1 MIRGHVPAGQLAVEV
16 GTGTGLITGA
26 LDSAS
31 RVVCI
36 DRYPDM
42 LRRFDASAM
51 SVSLICADAEA
62 LPLAGNIASVV
73 VAANLL
79 HLVPNADAVIA
90 EMGRVARVDGL
101 IVFTWPD
108 PTMSVPLTYR
118 YLRQQGARLPAARFV
133 TGNMMLAVLRTVAPA
148 PRVRPIPEHLSSA
161 STPVVGGLQRLAVLS
176 GQGFSSD

>member
-118 YLRQQGARLPAARFV
+118 LNRPGVSGDRVWCLTRSGQDGLLQRSRSVL
-133 TGNMMLAVLRTVAPA
+133 LAVV
-148 PRVRPIPEHLSSA
+148 SSPGW
-161 STPVVGGLQRLAVLS
+161 TRGAVP
-176 GQGFSSD
+176 G